1 MRRGLV
7 FLAAATLGIVGTMTA
22 APAQAATTSTAG
34 GVPVI
39 VTGTGYGGGPHV
51 KVFNVQEGLLDR
63 QFFAY
68 DGGFRGG
75 VRVAVG
81 DVDGDGTGDIVT
93 APGPTGGPHV
103 KVFSGRTGS
112 LIKSFFAYAPA
123 FTGGVFVAA
132 ADVNGD
138 GRAEVVT
145 GADAGG
151 GPQVEVFDL
160 RNAVPSLVANFYAY
174 DPAFRGG
181 VRVAA
186 ADIDGDGAAEVLTA
200 AGQGGGPH
208 IRVLKLNA
216 GGAPTA
222 LLNIFPEDPGF
233 RAGMYVAAGR
243 DGSGAARILT
253 SPGST
258 FQEAGSNAYA
268 RTYDASGTQLGQ
280 TFFQYGSYPSTGVT
294 LAMGNLDADAASE
307 VVGGN
312 EVRGATIIEK
322 DIHGNETKFATD
334 AYGGFTGG
342 VFVAAGRI

>member
-1 MRRGLV
+1 MRRGIAL
-7 FLAAATLGIVGTMTA
+7 LAAATLGIAGTIAMTTPTA
-22 APAQAATTSTAG
+22 ATTTSTAG

-39 VTGTGYGGGPHV
+39 VTGAGWGGGPHV

-103 KVFSGRTGS
+103 KVFSGRTGAV
-112 LIKSFFAYAPA
+112 IKSFFAYAPT
-123 FTGGVFVAA
+123 FTGGMFVAA

-138 GRAEVVT
+138 GRAEVIT

-160 RNAVPSLVANFYAY
+160 RGMAPVVVANFYAY
-174 DPAFRGG
+174 DPAFGGG

-200 AGQGGGPH
+200 AGPGGGPH
-208 IRVLKLNA
+208 VRVLKLSA
-216 GGAPTA
+216 SGAPTA
-222 LLNIFPEDPGF
+222 LLNLLPEDPGF
-233 RAGMYVAAGR
+233 RGGLFVAGSR
-243 DGSGAARILT
+243 DANGAARIVT
-253 SPGST
+253 SLASQAPG
-258 FQEAGSNAYA
+258 QPYA
-268 RTYDASGTQLGQ
+268 RTYDAAGTQIGQ
-280 TFFQYGSYPSTGVT
+280 TIFQYNDFGRGYSVA
-294 LAMGNLDADAASE
+294 LGNLDADSADE
-307 VVGGN
+307 IVGGYA
-312 EVRGATIIEK
+312 ERGATIIEK
-322 DIHGNETKFATD
+322 DIHGGETRFATD